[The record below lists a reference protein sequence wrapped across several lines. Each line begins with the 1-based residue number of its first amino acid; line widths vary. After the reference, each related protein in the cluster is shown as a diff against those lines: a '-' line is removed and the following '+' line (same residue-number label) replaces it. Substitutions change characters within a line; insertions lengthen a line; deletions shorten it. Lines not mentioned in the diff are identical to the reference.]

1 MRKYLRSGDEVKS
14 QNKPKMEPVRRGKDT
29 SKVSIIYIYSDRIK
43 RTTINNVDG
52 AFLYPS
58 FYR

>member
-1 MRKYLRSGDEVKS
+1 MYK
-14 QNKPKMEPVRRGKDT
+14 NKN
-29 SKVSIIYIYSDRIK
+29 DRIK

-58 FYR
+58 FIDGIKLKVIIMEVLLYVTAVSNHGI